1 MPAGPIHLILVS
13 REVASNLTPALAQG
27 AVDPAFPPA
36 RVILLA
42 EPRWRNQA
50 GYLKAALTA
59 HRIKVKTVSLRASL
73 DLASIEVLEAQI
85 EKLLA
90 GLSQADRAQIVLNAS
105 GGSRPLALAAT
116 SVFIRRG
123 LPVFAVDPRSDHVA
137 WLADGGR
144 ENFDIPD
151 QARLEDVLRAN
162 GFSVA
167 APPPRR
173 QPLRKELRRVCAT
186 LAANAASFDSAMGLF
201 NRYIHNVR
209 RTPDGFRTEMI
220 QEKHIK
226 NRSFKKLLNLFLE
239 TDLLQRKDGR
249 LVFEDGDAVRFL
261 HGGWLEFHVYGV
273 LEQLRRDW
281 AGKARRPR
289 IQDAAAALNIQGPSG
304 VPNEIDVAF
313 LANNRLYLM
322 ECKSGYFPKGGK
334 GSSKAST
341 MLYKIDWMKDLGRP
355 GCRAAVVAYRDLPRH
370 DLERA
375 AQMDIAVVSGAAAI
389 GDLRRFLEIWIGSN

>member
-1 MPAGPIHLILVS
+1 MPVGPIHLILVS
-13 REVASNLTPALAQG
+13 REVASNLAPALARG
-27 AVDPAFPPA
+27 AADAAFPPA

-42 EPRWRNQA
+42 EPRWREQA
-50 GYLKAALTA
+50 GYLKTALAA
-59 HRIKVKTVSLRASL
+59 HRIKVKTVVLKGSL
-73 DLASIEVLEAQI
+73 DLASIEVLERQI
-85 EKLLA
+85 ERLLERFSPA
-90 GLSQADRAQIVLNAS
+90 ERAEVVLNAS

-123 LPVFAVDPRSDHVA
+123 LPVFAVDPRRDHVA

-151 QARLEDVLRAN
+151 QARLEDLLRAN

-167 APPPRR
+167 TPPPRR

-186 LAANAASFDSAMGLF
+186 LAADAGSFDRAMGLF

-209 RTPDGFRTEMI
+209 RVSGGFRTQKI

-226 NRSFKKLLNLFLE
+226 NKSFKRLLDLFLQ
-239 TDLLQRKDGR
+239 TGLLKEQDGR
-249 LVFEDGDAVRFL
+249 LFFEDGDAVRFL

-289 IQDAAAALNIQGPSG
+289 IQDAVAALNIEGPSG

-322 ECKSGYFPKGGK
+322 ECKSGYFRKGGR

-355 GCRAAVVAYRDLPRH
+355 GCKAAVVAYRDLPRH

-389 GDLRRFLEIWIGSN
+389 GDLRRFLAGWIDSE